1 MDGTLLKAWA
11 GMKSFQRKGGKTPP
25 YDPGNATVD
34 RHGEKRSNQTP
45 ESKTAG
51 ITLSNVYFRLCAGPV
66 KKAPVVDFLQ
76 ALVRPLRLPLLL
88 VWDRL
93 PANAG
98 KG

>member
-1 MDGTLLKAWA
+1 MNGTLLEAWA
-11 GMKSFQRKGGKTPP
+11 GMKSFQGKDGKTPP

-34 RHGEKRSNQTP
+34 RHGEKRFNQTT

-51 ITLSNVYFRLCAGPV
+51 ITLPNVYFRLYAGSV
-66 KKAPVVDFLQ
+66 KKTQEVDSPSLSPTS
-76 ALVRPLRLPLLL
+76 ASALLL

>member
-1 MDGTLLKAWA
+1 MDGTLLEAWA
-11 GMKSFQRKGGKTPP
+11 GMKSFQRKDGKTPP

-34 RHGEKRSNQTP
+34 RHRRRGRTKAWKLPGPSSPNRLQT
-45 ESKTAG
+45 K
-51 ITLSNVYFRLCAGPV
+51 
-66 KKAPVVDFLQ
+66 VDVQ
-76 ALVRPLRLPLLL
+76 QRDPGGLRFGGLIGLLL